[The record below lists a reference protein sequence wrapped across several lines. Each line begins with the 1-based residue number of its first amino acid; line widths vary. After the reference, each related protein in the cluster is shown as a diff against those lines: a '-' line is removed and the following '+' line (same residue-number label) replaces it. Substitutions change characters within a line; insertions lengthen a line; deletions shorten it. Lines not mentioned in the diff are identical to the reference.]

1 MEVKK
6 KAKVTK
12 YNSMEFSFIQ
22 DSGCLHFSIIC
33 RQSLAKKML
42 VLNNKATGCFGDGS
56 FMELLENSYPPS
68 LLQVPLLF
76 AEIVGKGWAEEQQ
89 ITVNTKIFI
98 FPAVPYRHHYVPCRD
113 SWSPVLRQEGCS
125 VQFSH

>member
-42 VLNNKATGCFGDGS
+42 VLNNKATVCFGDGC
-56 FMELLENSYPPS
+56 FMELLGKFISTLTTPGSS
-68 LLQVPLLF
+68 L
-76 AEIVGKGWAEEQQ
+76 I
-89 ITVNTKIFI
+89 
-98 FPAVPYRHHYVPCRD
+98 CRD
-113 SWSPVLRQEGCS
+113 RRERLG
-125 VQFSH
+125 